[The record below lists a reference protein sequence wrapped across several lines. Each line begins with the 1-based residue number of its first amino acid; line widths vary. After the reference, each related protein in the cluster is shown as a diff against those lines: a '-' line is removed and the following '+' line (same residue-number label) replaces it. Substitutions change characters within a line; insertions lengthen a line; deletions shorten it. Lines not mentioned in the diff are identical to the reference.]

1 MSSGQKQRPA
11 RNDKRAAILQA
22 AWKLIRHYGY
32 NKTTIEDIAREAG
45 VGKGTAYLYFKSKS
59 EIMLSLTE
67 LTNDR
72 ITTDL
77 ERLAS
82 GPGTPEERLRACVLH
97 RLLTLFDIVQK
108 YPHGAEVLSS
118 MLPEIVARLD
128 RYVRAYGEL
137 FGGLLREGIAAGE
150 LDAADPVATGHLLA
164 ELFEFLTPPY
174 YRLKSRR
181 SLEQFATK
189 TLDLFFLGI
198 RTRRAAGAA
207 AAGAP

>member
-1 MSSGQKQRPA
+1 MSSGQKRRQTK
-11 RNDKRAAILQA
+11 NGKRDAILQA

-32 NKTTIEDIAREAG
+32 NKTTIEDIAQEAG
-45 VGKGTAYLYFKSKS
+45 VGKGTAYLYFKSKA

-67 LTNDR
+67 LTNNR
-72 ITTDL
+72 ITADL
-77 ERLAS
+77 ERIAA
-82 GPGTPEERLRACVLH
+82 GPGGPEERLRACVLH

-108 YPHGAEVLSS
+108 YPHGSEVISS
-118 MLPEIVARLD
+118 MLPEIVERLD

-137 FGGLLREGIAAGE
+137 FAGLLREGVASGE
-150 LDAADPVATGHLLA
+150 LEAADPRATGRLLA

-181 SLEQFATK
+181 SLERFASN

-198 RTRRAAGAA
+198 RARGAG
-207 AAGAP
+207 PERKNVP